1 MKERKSRQ
9 KSSNKC
15 RKKRIKKKKRQEKT
29 MKIERETK
37 IMERGGENLVWK
49 GEGVAGNENVEQ
61 FLRRLLSL

>member
-15 RKKRIKKKKRQEKT
+15 RKKELKKKRQEKT

-37 IMERGGENLVWK
+37 IMERGGENLVWR